1 MGEHYYFLSI
11 FIISRKKDTKNH
23 GLGLNSITTTV
34 EEYSG
39 EVTIK
44 YEEKQFDV
52 IVKLLA

>member
-1 MGEHYYFLSI
+1 MSI
-11 FIISRKKDTKNH
+11 FIISRKKDTKTP

-34 EEYSG
+34 EEYSD

-44 YEEKQFDV
+44 YNEKQFDV